1 MDLTKNAAYSDKT
14 PYELWQETEEIPIYG
29 GHCIEDLTALAV
41 APWKR
46 LGVRGAFINLVGS
59 GRSCGSY
66 VCEIPPKGESKPQ
79 RCLFEQ
85 LVYVVKGRGADHG
98 VERRHQETD
107 F

>member
-14 PYELWQETEEIPIYG
+14 PYELWQETEGVPIYG
-29 GHCIEDLTALAV
+29 GHGIEDLSALAV

-66 VCEIPPKGESKPQ
+66 VCEIPPKGEKQAATLSVRAAGLRGQ
-79 RCLFEQ
+79 RA
-85 LVYVVKGRGADHG
+85 RRHHG
-98 VERRHQETD
+98 LERRHEETN